1 MTQPDEEFDYEALP
15 SNASLSASLLA
26 GAFAGIAE
34 HAIMYPVDS
43 IKTRMQIIQ
52 PTPQAVYSGVIN
64 AISKISTTEGAKT
77 LWRGVNSV
85 ILGAGP
91 AHALYFGTYEVAKH
105 AFGGN
110 ESGHHPIAAGAAG
123 ACATITS
130 DALMNPF
137 DVIKQRMQ
145 VHGSV
150 YKNVWECATKV
161 YKAEGMRAFYISYPT
176 TLTMTIPFQ
185 SVQFATY
192 ESLSLVLN
200 PSGTYDPITH
210 ITAGGI
216 AGAFAA
222 AVTTPLDVAKTLLQ
236 TRGEA
241 TDVRIRNCNGLFEAF
256 KLIYQRHGLAGFAKG
271 LQPRVVSHMPST
283 AICWGVY
290 EYGKWFL
297 SRRNSD
303 NQPINLH

>member
-1 MTQPDEEFDYEALP
+1 MATEEFEYEALP
-15 SNASLSASLLA
+15 ENASLSASLLA

-52 PTPQAVYSGVIN
+52 PTPQAVYSGVLN
-64 AISKISTTEGAKT
+64 AFSKITTTEGAKT

-91 AHALYFGTYEVAKH
+91 AHAVYFGTYEYAKH
-105 AFGGN
+105 LFGGN
-110 ESGHHPIAAGAAG
+110 NLDSGHRYVAAAGAG
-123 ACATITS
+123 ALATITS

-150 YKNVWECATKV
+150 YKSVMDCAVKV
-161 YKAEGMRAFYISYPT
+161 YKAEGLHAFFISYPT

-185 SVQFATY
+185 SLQFATY
-192 ESLSLVLN
+192 EYMRKALN
-200 PSGTYDPITH
+200 PSGAYDPLTH

-222 AVTTPLDVAKTLLQ
+222 AATNPLDVAKTLLQ

-241 TDVRIRNCNGLFEAF
+241 TDVRIRNCNGLFDAF
-256 KLIYQRHGLAGFAKG
+256 KLIYQRQGLAGFGKG
-271 LQPRVVSHMPST
+271 LQPRVLSHMPST

-297 SRRNSD
+297 SRD
-303 NQPINLH
+303 DPDQQPISMS